1 MFKEKKKAQVQEKAL
16 TRDFTPYCFSTFSR
30 SCLKHA
36 SMRSWKGLSASVT
49 FSPWIRT
56 PSARCGIWWKKNSS
70 VRQVHQTHPGL
81 QRWEISYMLLLP
93 SEECIS
99 VCHKLHKLNF
109 MHMSFGSLPSW
120 MCIFSTSS
128 KSTSVILHMH
138 CKLIQ
143 VEAGTCYR
151 KLLPWHYRRFPDITN
166 NNATYKLKHGNEKA

>member
-1 MFKEKKKAQVQEKAL
+1 MYKLQSDHRKRKINILHNGCMRDVTITNNIIKYFRKSISQKSLAKHQKELQIPLVPVKISTLSYKALSVFKEKKEKKEEALVQEKSL

-70 VRQVHQTHPGL
+70 VRQLHQTHPGL

-99 VCHKLHKLNF
+99 VCH
-109 MHMSFGSLPSW
+109 
-120 MCIFSTSS
+120 
-128 KSTSVILHMH
+128 
-138 CKLIQ
+138 
-143 VEAGTCYR
+143 
-151 KLLPWHYRRFPDITN
+151 
-166 NNATYKLKHGNEKA
+166 